1 MMALNGALMEE
12 KKLGVNWKQ
21 VGMFVGLTLALSWLL
36 DLVLW
41 MKFGYG
47 KEAALFLQ
55 LQMLIPAFVAI
66 VLQRYVF
73 KDSPLYRK
81 NLQGRARWFFGLF
94 QIFTLVFFALVVLV
108 SLNPELYPVPLASVV
123 MLFLVVSMIALI
135 VIRVLA
141 GKEAFR
147 NAGLSGGKAWSW
159 PVVWF
164 VVLAYL
170 FLQVGLTAVFGMGA
184 RPDLSE
190 MAAGAGMTIPVL
202 MVVSFVNTAMVGP
215 LLGLLIAFGEEY
227 GWRGYLQSELIKLG
241 RVKGV
246 LLVGVVWG
254 VWHAP
259 VIAMGHNYP
268 GHPVLG
274 PIAFLVFNLIL
285 SVFLGYLVLKTGSV
299 WQAALMHAIL
309 NQGYA
314 WMIAI
319 VNTPNDPLYSF
330 GAGFYGIGFA
340 LVVALLLL
348 RDRVWKQAGQ

>member
-1 MMALNGALMEE
+1 MSTSSVLNV
-12 KKLGVNWKQ
+12 KNISGVNWKQ
-21 VGMFVGLTLALSWLL
+21 VGLFVGLTIALSWLL

-41 MKFGYG
+41 LKFGYG
-47 KEAALFLQ
+47 EKAALFLQ

-94 QIFTLVFFALVVLV
+94 QIFTLVFFVLVVLV
-108 SLNPELYPVPLASVV
+108 SLKPELYPMPLASVV
-123 MLFLVVSMIALI
+123 MLILVVSMIALI
-135 VIRVLA
+135 VIRAMA
-141 GKEAFR
+141 GRETFHKT
-147 NAGLSGGKAWSW
+147 GLSGGKAWSW
-159 PVVWF
+159 PLVWLIVV
-164 VVLAYL
+164 VYL
-170 FLQVGLTAVFGMGA
+170 LLQVGLNAVLGLGYQ
-184 RPDLSE
+184 PDLSA
-190 MAAGAGMTIPVL
+190 MAAASGMTIPVL

-215 LLGLLIAFGEEY
+215 LLGLLVAFGEEY
-227 GWRGYLQSELIKLG
+227 GWRGYLQGELVKMG
-241 RVKGV
+241 RVRGV
-246 LLVGVVWG
+246 LLVGVIWG

-285 SVFLGYLVLKTGSV
+285 SIFLGYLMLKTGSV

-314 WMIAI
+314 WLTFM
-319 VNTPNDPLYSF
+319 VNTPNDPLFSF
-330 GAGFYGIGFA
+330 GAGVYGIGFA